1 MNQVRVALGP
11 LGREVRALR
20 EARGLGL
27 REVARKL
34 ELSASYLSQLETGQ
48 LKTPPAAE
56 VLRALAKLH
65 EVDADRLLLLAGRL
79 PDDVKQLLLADPGLT
94 RFLRAAGEQGLSGQ
108 DLLTLLASR
117 SRRAAKEPR

>member
-1 MNQVRVALGP
+1 MTNRRVDLKP
-11 LGREVRALR
+11 LGRELRALR
-20 EARGLGL
+20 EARALGL

-34 ELSASYLSQLETGQ
+34 GLSATYVSTIETGQ

-56 VLRALAKLH
+56 VLRALAKLYA
-65 EVDADRLLLLAGRL
+65 VDADRLLLLAGRL

-108 DLLTLLASR
+108 DLLTLLASGSR
-117 SRRAAKEPR
+117 SQA

>member
-56 VLRALAKLH
+56 VLRALAKLY
-65 EVDADRLLLLAGRL
+65 EVDADRVLLLAGRV
-79 PDDVKQLLLADPGLT
+79 PEDVKALLLADPGLT
-94 RFLRAAGEQGLSGQ
+94 RFLRAAGERGLSGT
-108 DLLTLLASR
+108 DLLALLAA
-117 SRRAAKEPR
+117 RRARKEPR